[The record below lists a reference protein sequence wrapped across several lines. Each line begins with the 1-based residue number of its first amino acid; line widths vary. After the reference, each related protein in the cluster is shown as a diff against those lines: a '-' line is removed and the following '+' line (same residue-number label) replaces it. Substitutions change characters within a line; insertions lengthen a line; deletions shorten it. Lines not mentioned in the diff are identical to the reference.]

1 MICHARTGYAREWSF
16 GCTGEDVMS
25 DERWVMSEGRP
36 KTKTSRFD
44 EKAAHFF
51 SLVAHFFQKAAHFF
65 SLVAHFFQ
73 KAAPFFS
80 WAARTEK
87 SQGLGFFYPAYRSSL
102 VTHHF
107 SSGATKMMGRNMLIV
122 SFGAT
127 KKTLTRVT
135 RVRDREKLIKSKNM
149 TSKEK

>member
-44 EKAAHFF
+44 E
-51 SLVAHFFQKAAHFF
+51 KAAHFF

-135 RVRDREKLIKSKNM
+135 RVREREKLIKSKNM

>member
-16 GCTGEDVMS
+16 ACTGEDVMS
-25 DERWVMSEGRP
+25 DERWVMS
-36 KTKTSRFD
+36 RFD
-44 EKAAHFF
+44 E
-51 SLVAHFFQKAAHFF
+51 KAAHFF